1 MRPMPRVISF
11 PRPDH
16 FLKATPMERAN
27 PPFRAEHVGSLIRP
41 AALVEARE
49 KADSGEMSDAE
60 LKRIQHEAIR
70 DIVRLQEDLG
80 LKLVTD
86 GEYNRR
92 SWHRDFMLKFRNV
105 RMIASKLAV
114 QFHSADG
121 ARLHSPPTMQVIGR
135 LARPPRPDG
144 GIFAKDFG
152 FPAPTARALQKIPL
166 PPPTVML
173 SRGGRGAIDANLFP
187 NIPVFYKD
195 PPRLYR
201 EEVRDLGKAGCRYLQ
216 I

>member
-1 MRPMPRVISF
+1 
-11 PRPDH
+11 
-16 FLKATPMERAN
+16 MERSN

-49 KADSGEMSDAE
+49 KADKGEMSDAE

-70 DIVRLQEDLG
+70 DVVRLQEDLG

-114 QFHSADG
+114 RFHSADG
-121 ARLHSPPTMQVIGR
+121 ARLHSPPTMRAGCPV
-135 LARPPRPDG
+135 
-144 GIFAKDFG
+144 
-152 FPAPTARALQKIPL
+152 PTAEFSSKTSDFSRR
-166 PPPTVML
+166 
-173 SRGGRGAIDANLFP
+173 SRGRCRRSRFP
-187 NIPVFYKD
+187 HQP
-195 PPRLYR
+195 
-201 EEVRDLGKAGCRYLQ
+201 
-216 I
+216 

>member
-41 AALVEARE
+41 APLEEARK
-49 KADSGEMSDAE
+49 KADAGELPVPDHSPTH
-60 LKRIQHEAIR
+60 QEAPR
-70 DIVRLQEDLG
+70 DIARLQEALG

-86 GEYNRR
+86 GDYTRR

-135 LARPPRPDG
+135 LARPHG
-144 GIFAKDFG
+144 GIFVEDFG
-152 FPAPTARALQKIPL
+152 FLASIARAMPKI
-166 PPPTVML
+166 
-173 SRGGRGAIDANLFP
+173 
-187 NIPVFYKD
+187 
-195 PPRLYR
+195 
-201 EEVRDLGKAGCRYLQ
+201 
-216 I
+216 